1 MSAHSSAPRARHSYL
16 AIGVFCALFF
26 LALIAGYV
34 VYNKLVEDEEQKT
47 REALNTV
54 ATVRAEAVSAWM
66 LERLADAKVF
76 SSGRFLG
83 EAMNEWI
90 STGGTNERTRQQI
103 LEQLRAIKVTYD
115 YLDACIYDINGHER
129 ISTEQDSSDSPL
141 FLEKKSIV
149 MLAFASNTMQ
159 ISSIHPATG
168 NIDAKRVVHIATP
181 LLGVSEGP
189 GKMPSAL
196 VLTAN
201 IDKLLEAFIQPAPT
215 TVGRT
220 ESLLAE
226 IRGEQV
232 VAIANGATSPHFVD
246 LNILSVSPSDFFAAI
261 NKPSGS
267 FLLNTLTGD
276 TMMAVARKI
285 DGVPWYLITMIDQ
298 EAPQAALNRLAW
310 IVATI
315 AAGLLVLF
323 GAAVLFW
330 WKQRES
336 EFRFQSLQATTEK
349 ELLQRQYNFLSKF
362 ANDLIVLTAPDGRI
376 IEANDKAT
384 QLFDHGTN
392 LKDAPF
398 WSLVQPSSPSA
409 LQEARKHIDTQ
420 GAAMFEVAQQTGD
433 GNFLR
438 VEFSARAID
447 QAGQRLVQMIGRDV
461 TDRWQAE
468 NALRDSQNRMN
479 GILASILDVV
489 WSLSPDRS
497 RLHYINQSVEQI
509 YGYPSSAFLEN
520 PHLLFDTVHPED
532 KKTVE
537 DKFAALDGEH
547 PVFDTEYRLIR
558 PDQEIRWLHGKGL
571 LVMDEKNQPLR
582 IDGVTTDITARKEA
596 EQQVQQLAYYDSVTM
611 LPNRRLLN
619 DRLMQAMHMAMR
631 SEMKVALL
639 YMDLDN
645 FKNVNDSLGHHIG
658 DMLLREIAARLM
670 QCVREEDTVARIG
683 GDEFLVVLPDIRKAT
698 QAVAVAK
705 KILATTA
712 LPFQLEEHQIYT
724 TISIGISICP
734 DDASEPSKLI
744 QNADSAL
751 YQAKGQGR
759 NNYQFFT
766 QELNQQITR
775 SSNIERQLREAVDA
789 GELSLW
795 YQPQIDIEKGKL
807 IGAEALLRWRGK
819 DGDVL
824 SPMEFIPVAEERG
837 LIERIG
843 EWALREACAQC
854 RQWQRQGLQ
863 AVPIAVNVSPIQFQ
877 QKGFANLVTGILTDA
892 GLDANYL
899 ELEITESSIMRRAPQ
914 VAQLAMQ
921 LRKAGVGISID
932 DFGTGYSSLSYLKQI
947 PIDKIKIDRSFI
959 QDMLSDDDDDA
970 ITYAIVNLA
979 HSLSLK
985 VIAEGV
991 ERKAQIDKLRLY
1003 GCDEVQGH
1011 YYSPAVSAQD
1021 FEHFLT
1027 DGRMF
1032 ADTAELRQ

>member
-1 MSAHSSAPRARHSYL
+1 MSAHPSDTRGRHSYL
-16 AIGVFCALFF
+16 AIGIFVALFF

-34 VYNKLVEDEEQKT
+34 VYNNLVDDEEQKT

-54 ATVRAEAVSAWM
+54 ATVRGAAVSTWM
-66 LERLADAKVF
+66 RERLADAKVF

-83 EAMNEWI
+83 EAMDTWI

-103 LEQLRAIKVTYD
+103 LEQLKAIKSTYD
-115 YLDACIYDINGHER
+115 YLDVCIYDINGHER
-129 ISTEQDSSDSPL
+129 ISTEQESSNSPL
-141 FLEKKSIV
+141 LLEKKSIV
-149 MLAFASNTMQ
+149 MHAFASNAMQ
-159 ISSIHPATG
+159 VSSIHPTRGEA
-168 NIDAKRVVHIATP
+168 DAKRVVHIATP
-181 LLGVSEGP
+181 LLSVYEGP
-189 GKMPSAL
+189 RKIPSVL
-196 VLTAN
+196 LLTAN
-201 IDKLLEAFIQPAPT
+201 ADKLLEAFIQPAQT
-215 TVGRT
+215 TAGGM
-220 ESLLAE
+220 ESFLAE

-232 VAIANGATSPHFVD
+232 VALANNASSPYFVD
-246 LNILSVSPSDFFAAI
+246 LNVLSVSPSDFFAALK
-261 NKPSGS
+261 NPSGN
-267 FLLNTLTGD
+267 FLLTAMTGE

-285 DGVPWYLITMIDQ
+285 DGVPWFLVTMIDQ

-315 AAGLLVLF
+315 AAGLLTLF

-330 WKQRES
+330 WKEREV
-336 EFRFQSLQATTEK
+336 EFRFQSLQAATEK
-349 ELLQRQYNFLSKF
+349 ELLQRQYTSLSKF
-362 ANDLIVLTAPDGRI
+362 ANDLIVLTDPDGRI

-384 QLFDHGTN
+384 QVFDHN
-392 LKDAPF
+392 IDLKGAPF
-398 WSLVQPSSPSA
+398 WSIVQASGAPE
-409 LQEARKHIDTQ
+409 LREARENLRANGT
-420 GAAMFEVAQQTGD
+420 AMFEVTHHASD
-433 GNFLR
+433 GNLLR
-438 VEFSARAID
+438 VEFSARALE
-447 QAGQRLVQMIGRDV
+447 QQGKRLVQMIGRDV
-461 TDRWQAE
+461 TDRWQVEA
-468 NALRDSQNRMN
+468 ALRDSQNRLN
-479 GILASILDVV
+479 GILTSILDVV

-509 YGYPSSAFLEN
+509 YGHPSPAFLEN
-520 PHLLFDTVHPED
+520 PQLLFDQIHPED
-532 KKTVE
+532 KQPVE
-537 DKFAALDGEH
+537 DGFSALDAQH
-547 PVFDTEYRLIR
+547 PVFDKEYRIVR
-558 PDQEIRWLHGKGL
+558 PDHEIRWLHCKGL
-571 LVMDEKNQPLR
+571 LVLDERGKPVR
-582 IDGVTTDITARKEA
+582 IDGVTTDITARKDA
-596 EQQVQQLAYYDSVTM
+596 EQQVQQLAHYDSVTL

-619 DRLMQAMHMAMR
+619 DRLRQAINMATR
-631 SEMKVALL
+631 SEKKVALL

-658 DMLLREIAARLM
+658 DLLLREIAARLM

-683 GDEFLVVLPDIRKAT
+683 GDEFLVVLPDIKKAT

-734 DDASEPSKLI
+734 DDASEPSRLI

-766 QELNQQITR
+766 QELNRQITR

-795 YQPQIDIEKGKL
+795 YQPQIDIEAGKL

-819 DGDVL
+819 EGEIL
-824 SPMEFIPVAEERG
+824 SPMEFIPIAEERG

-843 EWALREACAQC
+843 EWVLREACTQC
-854 RQWQRQGLQ
+854 RHWQKQGFPV
-863 AVPIAVNVSPIQFQ
+863 VPIAVNVSPIQFQ
-877 QKGFANLVTGILTDA
+877 QKGFANLVTGILADT
-892 GLDANYL
+892 GLAANYL

-947 PIDKIKIDRSFI
+947 PIDKIKIDQSFI
-959 QDMLSDDDDDA
+959 KDMLNDDDDDA

-991 ERKAQIDKLRLY
+991 EGKAQIDRLRLY

-1011 YYSPAVSAQD
+1011 YYSPAVCAQD

-1027 DGRMF
+1027 NGKMF
-1032 ADTAELRQ
+1032 ADAAELRQ